1 VKIPFAHLLLWLPAI
16 LSGTSALAAEA
27 PPPAPPLVFAFE
39 LRATVADP
47 VVIGQV
53 PHGLR
58 RIVAITGGT
67 VRGPSLSGVVVPNSG
82 ADWQMIQPDGFS
94 ELDTRYTLR
103 TDKGEL
109 IYVQNVGIRHA
120 PPDVM
125 KRLNAGEVVDPKLVY
140 FRTSAKFETAA
151 PELQVLTRSIFIGV
165 GERAPNEVVV
175 RFYRVE

>member
-1 VKIPFAHLLLWLPAI
+1 MSLMATLAGSSLP
-16 LSGTSALAAEA
+16 AAEA
-27 PPPAPPLVFAFE
+27 GRPGQPPAPPPLVFAFE

-67 VRGPSLSGVVVPNSG
+67 VRGPMMNGVVVAHSG

-103 TDKGEL
+103 TDKGE
-109 IYVQNVGIRHA
+109 Q
-120 PPDVM
+120 
-125 KRLNAGEVVDPKLVY
+125 
-140 FRTSAKFETAA
+140 
-151 PELQVLTRSIFIGV
+151 
-165 GERAPNEVVV
+165 
-175 RFYRVE
+175 RVSQGL